1 MLTVSLTDT
10 YYMTGLPS
18 QFTALTNAL
27 GFSKEN
33 HRVISQNV
41 ANINTPEYR
50 TQQLSFEQL
59 LERMESK
66 QTNNSPGEAAQYDVE
81 LTEGLA
87 VRADGNN
94 VDLDR
99 ELASLKKNALLHQTL
114 VQLMGTKIG
123 IMKKA
128 IEG

>member
-1 MLTVSLTDT
+1 M
-10 YYMTGLPS
+10 
-18 QFTALTNAL
+18 
-27 GFSKEN
+27 
-33 HRVISQNV
+33 ISQNV

-66 QTNNSPGEAAQYDVE
+66 QKNSVSGESVQYDVE
-81 LTEGLA
+81 LTEGLQ

-99 ELASLKKNALLHQTL
+99 ELANLKKNALMHQTL
-114 VQLMGTKIG
+114 VQLMGTKMS
-123 IMKKA
+123 IMKTA
-128 IEG
+128 IKGQ